1 MCHNEGERTIEYKVE
16 ISEEEIKMNTPLK
29 IAFLIMCATLI
40 LWLIVSNIGRVW
52 KVMCNSIFGML
63 ALLIANLITMP
74 FGFFIGINAA
84 TCLVCGFLGLPGF
97 IMLFLLKL
105 MV

>member
-1 MCHNEGERTIEYKVE
+1 MGG
-16 ISEEEIKMNTPLK
+16 PLK
-29 IAFLIMCATLI
+29 IAFLIVCVSLG
-40 LWLIVSNIGRVW
+40 LWLFISNLGRIW
-52 KVMCNSIFGML
+52 KVLCNSIFGML
-63 ALLIANLITMP
+63 ALLIANLITSP

-105 MV
+105 IV